1 MKKYC
6 LILVAIVL
14 FSINIKAQDSISID
28 SYSIRYVPLLNV
40 LDSVIQRVGEDSI
53 AYVLQLEEKNGD
65 IYCCFMHIH
74 SVDLIDQIT
83 GRNPI
88 WAMDSYKIVGSVKYN
103 SLSIYILS
111 KIDDNKYLKY
121 FSRIPSSEIISY
133 NYNTEESN
141 VYLVY
146 NENVTYVIRDGKC
159 LRLKQQMQDKNP

>member
-1 MKKYC
+1 M
-6 LILVAIVL
+6 
-14 FSINIKAQDSISID
+14 KAQDSISID

-111 KIDDNKYLKY
+111 KVGDNKYLKY
-121 FSRIPSSEIISY
+121 FSRLPSSEIISY

>member
-1 MKKYC
+1 MKKYA
-6 LILVAIVL
+6 LFLLAIVL
-14 FSINIKAQDSISID
+14 FSINMKAQDSICID
-28 SYSIRYVPLLNV
+28 SYRIQYDPLLNA

-53 AYVLQLEEKNGD
+53 AYVLQLNEKNGD
-65 IYCCFMHIH
+65 LYCCFMHIH

-111 KIDDNKYLKY
+111 KVGDNMYLKY
-121 FSRIPSSEIISY
+121 FSRMPSSEIISY
-133 NYNTEESN
+133 NDNTEKTD

-146 NENVTYVIRDGKC
+146 NENVAYVIRGGKC
-159 LRLKQQMQDKNP
+159 FLLKQ

>member
-1 MKKYC
+1 
-6 LILVAIVL
+6 
-14 FSINIKAQDSISID
+14 
-28 SYSIRYVPLLNV
+28 
-40 LDSVIQRVGEDSI
+40 
-53 AYVLQLEEKNGD
+53 
-65 IYCCFMHIH
+65 MHIH